1 MLRHAG
7 AVTLAVHL
15 ALAVGAPGGARA
27 QRPAPTQ
34 LNYVNAPLA
43 DVIRSLAVALGQNV
57 VLSDVP
63 ETRVTFSTPTPVA
76 REDLGQVLE
85 SLLESHGLVLVQ
97 SGPLARIVPADKA
110 PATGPIHYGKE
121 LPDPPPL
128 GLITQIVPLEAIR
141 ADEAV
146 DLLKRAASATAR
158 LEVMPRQNAVLITDR
173 GSNVARYLELL
184 RQVDTRSEGEAGLRT
199 YVIPLKHASAV
210 ELATTLSQLLGV
222 AVIGASESP
231 AEALQEQS
239 LSGSLD
245 QFRRRELEALQTRR
259 SLPQMTVTVP
269 QPPAPASDT
278 SGASDTAGAAPPQ
291 PGTVVGQTTIVPNP
305 ATNSIVVRTAP
316 PNFPLLE
323 ETIRTLDV
331 RPPQVLLEVLIA
343 EIQLSKAT
351 QYGINWSLIG
361 RDVSAQF
368 GFQDF
373 SDSSLSRA
381 QDFVGRAVTLG
392 DVDVRALLT
401 ALASKSNVRVLS
413 SPHILAVNNEEAR
426 ILVGSE
432 VPFSQSTRTGLTE
445 VVDRIIQFRN
455 VGTQLTIIPRINQ
468 DGYVTVRILQEV
480 SALTNQT
487 LEAALNAPIIT
498 IREAE
503 TSAIV
508 RDGQTIVIGGLIAE
522 NQDRVESGVPIL
534 KDIPLLGLAFKS
546 SSTRNARSELAIFV
560 TPTVIY
566 SDADARRLL
575 RRERGRLRGI
585 PRDTL
590 RNPAGAAPRRRPTP
604 APAVPPAPSAPRR

>member
-1 MLRHAG
+1 MRRLVPMVFA
-7 AVTLAVHL
+7 LHL
-15 ALAVGAPGGARA
+15 ATAVGVTSARG
-27 QRPAPTQ
+27 QERAPTQ
-34 LNYVNAPLA
+34 LNYVNAPLG

-63 ETRVTFSTPTPVA
+63 DTRVTFSTPTAVA
-76 REDLGQVLE
+76 RGDLGQVLE

-121 LPDPPPL
+121 LPSPPPL

-146 DLLKRAASATAR
+146 DVLKRAASATAR

-184 RQVDTRSEGEAGLRT
+184 RQIDTRSEGEAGLRT
-199 YVIPLKHASAV
+199 YVVPLKHASAS

-222 AVIGASESP
+222 AVIGATESP
-231 AEALQEQS
+231 AQALEERS
-239 LSGSLD
+239 LSGTLD
-245 QFRRRELEALQTRR
+245 QFRRREVDALQTRR
-259 SLPQMTVTVP
+259 TTPLVTVAVP
-269 QPPAPASDT
+269 QAPTGTPDSLAPT
-278 SGASDTAGAAPPQ
+278 QAAAT
-291 PGTVVGQTTIVPNP
+291 GIVGQTTIVPSS
-305 ATNSIVVRTAP
+305 ATNSIIIRTVP

-331 RPPQVLLEVLIA
+331 RPAQVLLEVLIA

-351 QYGINWSLIG
+351 RFGINWSLVG
-361 RDVSAQF
+361 RDLAAQF
-368 GFQDF
+368 GFQDY
-373 SDSSLSRA
+373 SDSSLA
-381 QDFVGRAVTLG
+381 QVQDFAARAVSLG
-392 DVDVRALLT
+392 SVDVRALLT
-401 ALASKSNVRVLS
+401 ALSSKSNVRVLS
-413 SPHILAVNNEEAR
+413 SPHVLAVNNEEAR

-468 DGYVTVRILQEV
+468 DGYVTVRLLQEV

-498 IREAE
+498 VREAE

-522 NQDRVESGVPIL
+522 SQDRVESGVPIL

-546 SSTRNARSELAIFV
+546 NSTRNSRSELAIFV
-560 TPTVIY
+560 TPRVVY
-566 SDADARRLL
+566 SDEDAERVLEE
-575 RRERGRLRGI
+575 ERGRLRGF
-585 PRDTL
+585 PADT
-590 RNPAGAAPRRRPTP
+590 A
-604 APAVPPAPSAPRR
+604 AVPPAAVPRPR